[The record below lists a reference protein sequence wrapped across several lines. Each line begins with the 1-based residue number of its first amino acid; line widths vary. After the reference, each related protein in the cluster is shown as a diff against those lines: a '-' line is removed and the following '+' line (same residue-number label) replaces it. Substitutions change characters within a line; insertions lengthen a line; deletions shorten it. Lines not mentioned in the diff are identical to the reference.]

1 MTSNDENTEKPV
13 KKNLEQ
19 LDHLFAKSSKFLAV
33 THNNPDPDAIA
44 SAAALAFLVKNR
56 YKINVSLAYRGNIGR
71 AENRAMIDKLSIHL
85 KQFNRVHLKNYDR
98 IALVDGQPYAGN
110 TPDMDYNLVID
121 HHPMR
126 KDTKGDVLVIRPD
139 VGVTATILVEWLIE
153 ADIDI
158 PVNLATALA
167 YAISSETQNLG
178 RESCRADIQAYL
190 HVYTRASMRKLAQ
203 ILHPKLPRDYFI
215 NLARTLHRTIVFRHL
230 ICAHLGDIPAVEIVS
245 EMADF
250 LLRLERASWSFCTGR
265 FKGQL
270 ILSVR
275 TTNTNARAGKL
286 VKQMV
291 YDSRTVGG
299 HDMIAGGYVDVEK
312 LKAADIDKLEDEL
325 TQKFAA
331 IRGFRDGTW
340 KPLIP
345 KPTAS
350 EMIKEIPNRVD
361 KKLK

>member
-1 MTSNDENTEKPV
+1 MTENGANTEKTEL
-13 KKNLEQ
+13 KILQ
-19 LDHLFAKSSKFLAV
+19 HLDNLFADATNFLAV

-44 SAAALAFLVKNR
+44 SAAALTFLVETR
-56 YKINVSLAYRGNIGR
+56 YNINVSMAYRGNIGR
-71 AENRAMIDKLSIHL
+71 AENRTMIDKLDIHL
-85 KQFNRVHLKNYDR
+85 KQFNRVRLKKYDC

-121 HHPMR
+121 HHPIR

-139 VGVTATILVEWLIE
+139 VGVTATILVEWLAE
-153 ADIDI
+153 ASINI
-158 PVNLATALA
+158 PVNLATALS

-178 RESCRADIQAYL
+178 RESSQADVQAYL

-203 ILHPKLPRDYFI
+203 ILYPKLPREYFI
-215 NLARTLHRTIVFRHL
+215 TLAKTLYRTMVFRHL
-230 ICAHLGDIPAVEIVS
+230 ICAHLGDIPVVEIVS

-250 LLRLERASWSFCTGR
+250 LLRLERASWVLCTGR
-265 FKGQL
+265 LKGQL

-275 TTNTNARAGKL
+275 TTNPKARAGKM

-299 HDMIAGGYVDVEK
+299 HDMIAGGYVDIQD
-312 LKAADIDKLEDEL
+312 LKSPDIEKLEDEL
-325 TQKFAA
+325 MQKFAK
-331 IRGFRDGTW
+331 IRGYHDSTW

-345 KPTAS
+345 KPKAS
-350 EMIKEIPNRVD
+350 EMIQ
-361 KKLK
+361 